1 MPEYSATKAKPFSHY
16 EKKMRAY
23 ITEKTKIVLVPPRD
37 KDHPRNKELHPSSY
51 PFCALK
57 QAWYE
62 ANGIEEKQL
71 DYYGDFYTSVGTIT
85 HELMQKYLG
94 YRGKIIGE
102 WKCVKCKT
110 IHKKNRK
117 PIVAPKK
124 CKKCKHTVFDYEE
137 LGISFRKYTR
147 GHMDGIIEIDGKYF
161 VIDYKGLPLDT
172 KIPTPSGWTTMGEL
186 KVGDK
191 IFGSDGKVCK
201 VKHKSKVHKRK
212 CYKVI
217 FDDGSTVTCDDEHL
231 WSTVYGRERKKL
243 VLNTEQI
250 KETLIQYGQ
259 KAHRIELPKPIDLKE
274 KKFVIDPYVLGC
286 WLGDGTV
293 DRGSITKPDKEL
305 FFNIECCGYNVED
318 NFEDRAGFCPQH
330 NIEGLREQLKKEGL
344 LNNKHIPQKYMRG
357 SFEQRLELLRGIMD
371 TDGSWNKAR
380 KRAVMNTVDKTFA
393 EQVKELALTL
403 GLRPTISPYIA
414 KGFGKE
420 VQAYFVEFTCINGI
434 NPFKL
439 SRKANLVID
448 RTWNTTTQ
456 RVIVSVEEVPAV
468 KTQCIAVD
476 SKDKTYLCTENFIPT
491 HNTTSPAKNE
501 KHRKFK
507 NVYPYKKNKAQIESY
522 TVYVEQEYDIKISGW
537 MLIYV
542 SRDNNF
548 KDYVIVG
555 DTVSEKRK
563 AELLKKYTRDDK
575 LFGIVLKLRKGY
587 DWERWSKLIKYKPC
601 ATNAEYK
608 EKMHEYDMCELA
620 KDGTCFNK
628 KRLQNAVKNLNRK
641 IKVVNKL

>member
-1 MPEYSATKAKPFSHY
+1 MPEYSATKVKPFSHY
-16 EKKMRAY
+16 EKKMRTY

-37 KDHPRNKELHPSSY
+37 KDHPRNNELHPSSY

-57 QAWYE
+57 HAWYE
-62 ANGIEEKQL
+62 ANGLEEKQL

-94 YRGKIIGE
+94 YRGTIIGE
-102 WKCVKCKT
+102 WVCCKCKT

-117 PIVAPKK
+117 PIVSPKK
-124 CKKCKHTVFDYEE
+124 CKKCKHTVFDYQE

-161 VIDYKGLPLDT
+161 VIDYK
-172 KIPTPSGWTTMGEL
+172 
-186 KVGDK
+186 
-191 IFGSDGKVCK
+191 
-201 VKHKSKVHKRK
+201 
-212 CYKVI
+212 
-217 FDDGSTVTCDDEHL
+217 
-231 WSTVYGRERKKL
+231 
-243 VLNTEQI
+243 
-250 KETLIQYGQ
+250 
-259 KAHRIELPKPIDLKE
+259 
-274 KKFVIDPYVLGC
+274 
-286 WLGDGTV
+286 
-293 DRGSITKPDKEL
+293 
-305 FFNIECCGYNVED
+305 
-318 NFEDRAGFCPQH
+318 
-330 NIEGLREQLKKEGL
+330 
-344 LNNKHIPQKYMRG
+344 
-357 SFEQRLELLRGIMD
+357 
-371 TDGSWNKAR
+371 
-380 KRAVMNTVDKTFA
+380 
-393 EQVKELALTL
+393 
-403 GLRPTISPYIA
+403 
-414 KGFGKE
+414 
-420 VQAYFVEFTCINGI
+420 
-434 NPFKL
+434 
-439 SRKANLVID
+439 
-448 RTWNTTTQ
+448 
-456 RVIVSVEEVPAV
+456 
-468 KTQCIAVD
+468 
-476 SKDKTYLCTENFIPT
+476 
-491 HNTTSPAKNE
+491 TTSPAKNE

-548 KDYVIVG
+548 KDYVIIG
-555 DTVSEKRK
+555 DMVSEKRK

-608 EKMHEYDMCELA
+608 EKMHEYDTCDLA